1 MLATHRIAAANAAA
15 LTRAVYNPNVPRRN
29 EEETTTSVTPIRVE
43 PKAEGGTIG
52 DAVLVVIYGPDLGR
66 RIALGFG
73 NFDIGRSSKNDLPL
87 DQESVSRNHA
97 RITRSRDGWSLR
109 DLGSTN
115 GTYVNDAPIQERM
128 LKDGDQIKIGRSI
141 LKFMTGGNIEAS
153 YHEEIY
159 RLMTVDGLTQ
169 LFNRRYFNEALER
182 EIGRA
187 KRYKRPLA
195 LLLLDLDHFKK
206 KNDAYGHVAGDALLK
221 QFAVAVG
228 PKLRREDIFA
238 RVGGEEF
245 AVILPEVDLEGA
257 KLAAEKIRKIV
268 EETKFNFDDTDIPCT
283 VSVGCATT
291 SDAID
296 DPKKLYSAAD
306 QALYKAKENGRNR
319 IAH

>member
-1 MLATHRIAAANAAA
+1 V
-15 LTRAVYNPNVPRRN
+15 TRSRD
-29 EEETTTSVTPIRVE
+29 EETTTSVTPIHVE
-43 PKAEGGTIG
+43 AKAEGGAVG
-52 DAVLVVIYGPDLGR
+52 DGCLVVIYGPDLGR
-66 RIALGFG
+66 RIGLGFG
-73 NFDIGRSSKNDLPL
+73 NFDIGRSSKSDLPL

-97 RITRSRDGWSLR
+97 RIARSRDGWSLR

-115 GTYVNDAPIQERM
+115 GTYVNDLPIQERT

-187 KRYKRPLA
+187 KRYKRGLS

-206 KNDAYGHVAGDALLK
+206 KNDEYGHVAGDALLK
-221 QFAVAVG
+221 QLAVAVKR
-228 PKLRREDIFA
+228 KLRKEDIMA

-283 VSVGCATT
+283 ISVGCSTITDATED
-291 SDAID
+291 SKA
-296 DPKKLYSAAD
+296 LYAAAD
-306 QALYKAKENGRNR
+306 AALYKAKEAGRNR
-319 IAH
+319 IAF

>member
-1 MLATHRIAAANAAA
+1 MYNATV
-15 LTRAVYNPNVPRRN
+15 TRRDL
-29 EEETTTSVTPIRVE
+29 EETTTSVTPIRVE
-43 PKAEGGTIG
+43 AKAEGGVVG

-73 NFDIGRSSKNDLPL
+73 NFDIGRSSKSDLPL

-97 RITRSRDGWSLR
+97 RITRARDSWTLR
-109 DLGSTN
+109 DMGSTN
-115 GTYVNDAPIQERM
+115 GTYVNDLPIQERA

-187 KRYKRPLA
+187 RRYSRPLS
-195 LLLLDLDHFKK
+195 LLLFDLDHFKK
-206 KNDAYGHVAGDALLK
+206 KNDEFGHVAGDALLK
-221 QFAVAVG
+221 QLAVSVK
-228 PKLRREDIFA
+228 PKLRKEDIFA

-245 AVILPEVDLEGA
+245 AIILPEVDLEGA
-257 KLAAEKIRKIV
+257 KLAAEKVRKIV

-283 VSVGCATT
+283 VSVGIAITT
-291 SDAID
+291 AEID
-296 DPKKLYSAAD
+296 EPKKLYAAAD
-306 QALYKAKENGRNR
+306 QALYKAKEAGRNR
-319 IAH
+319 IAF

>member
-1 MLATHRIAAANAAA
+1 M
-15 LTRAVYNPNVPRRN
+15 TRRR
-29 EEETTTSVTPIRVE
+29 EEETTTSVTPIR
-43 PKAEGGTIG
+43 AEAKSDGGVIG
-52 DAVLVVIYGPDLGR
+52 DGCLVVIYGPDIGR

-73 NFDIGRSSKNDLPL
+73 NFDIGRSSKSDLPL

-97 RITRSRDGWSLR
+97 RITRSREAWSLR

-115 GTYVNDAPIQERM
+115 GTYVNDLPIQERA

-169 LFNRRYFNEALER
+169 LFNRRYFNEALDR
-182 EIGRA
+182 EMGRA
-187 KRYKRPLA
+187 KRYKRGLS
-195 LLLLDLDHFKK
+195 LLILDLDHFKK
-206 KNDAYGHVAGDALLK
+206 KNDEYGHVAGDALLK
-221 QFAVAVG
+221 QLAVAVG
-228 PKLRREDIFA
+228 PKLRKEDILA

-257 KLAAEKIRKIV
+257 KLAGEKIRKIV

-283 VSVGCATT
+283 ISVGCSTVTDTT
-291 SDAID
+291 EDSKA
-296 DPKKLYSAAD
+296 LYGAAD
-306 QALYKAKENGRNR
+306 AALYKAKEAGRNR
-319 IAH
+319 IAF